1 MAELPLPAGLS
12 ASTFPAKLWRL
23 ANSPRVRSVRW
34 DSRAQGLL
42 IDRSLF
48 ERELL
53 SPGDAHGGGG
63 EGVEPVPDSFQA
75 THFGSF
81 VRQLNLYGF
90 YKVRGWVGSDEPA
103 DAGGWL
109 HFRNPNFRRDRPD
122 LLLHIKRRTRANRQ
136 RLAAGLEVCSRQP
149 SRFQQ
154 LHSERAVPSFPA
166 GQLPT
171 AVLSYQDLSAAS
183 PEDLELPPGPSRL
196 SMGAQDSEVFL
207 ASPKKVFAS
216 SALLGVSL
224 EEPGKGKFHL
234 HRELIIP
241 LVPMELKCQPEL
253 VVPLVPVDHHN
264 PAVASPGRSSCTS
277 SEQQLPAC
285 SPSATPDT
293 SAPSTPAGS
302 AGFAAWTAPSW
313 LWNTP
318 GEEELAPLDL
328 DMVLE
333 TLQEMFAPSAQGN
346 ITVAPESSGG
356 EPADRAAAKGALPG
370 TESCRNYSQ
379 EPEEPE
385 IHLIYLARRAA
396 LREKKDQRKSL

>member
-53 SPGDAHGGGG
+53 SPGNAQRGGGD
-63 EGVEPVPDSFQA
+63 GVEPVPDSFQA
-75 THFGSF
+75 THFRSF

-122 LLLHIKRRTRANRQ
+122 LLLRIKRRTRANRQ
-136 RLAAGLEVCSRQP
+136 RLAAGLEVRSRQP

-171 AVLSYQDLSAAS
+171 A
-183 PEDLELPPGPSRL
+183 
-196 SMGAQDSEVFL
+196 
-207 ASPKKVFAS
+207 
-216 SALLGVSL
+216 
-224 EEPGKGKFHL
+224 
-234 HRELIIP
+234 
-241 LVPMELKCQPEL
+241 
-253 VVPLVPVDHHN
+253 
-264 PAVASPGRSSCTS
+264 
-277 SEQQLPAC
+277 
-285 SPSATPDT
+285 
-293 SAPSTPAGS
+293 
-302 AGFAAWTAPSW
+302 
-313 LWNTP
+313 
-318 GEEELAPLDL
+318 
-328 DMVLE
+328 
-333 TLQEMFAPSAQGN
+333 
-346 ITVAPESSGG
+346 
-356 EPADRAAAKGALPG
+356 
-370 TESCRNYSQ
+370 
-379 EPEEPE
+379 E